1 MKSGI
6 TIAFLSLGLIACG
19 GESNNSNNNR
29 NQSPQASIDT
39 AFAQDFHGLQ
49 AAPTLTTADVTEGD
63 SVELNSEVSGHVLED
78 SSVNLTF
85 TAEKS
90 GLMMLHSTSEAHD
103 VKLTVTEPDTAIE
116 VLTTWGALRDTSGDE
131 QILTYQNLFLFP
143 ATEGLTYT
151 IEIQSAEGATDF
163 ILTLADANREYL
175 ALNRPEEYIVSET
188 YIEERACDF
197 FDDRDLFIETTY
209 SSETYHAFSRMN
221 WKAGYHSKG
230 LHHNKITGFNNSIG
244 EFTLTFDDQDR
255 SLSYGV
261 DFETGKV
268 FSSESTSKTYIN
280 DVERTTEKCAISINM
295 TGEIVL

>member
-131 QILTYQNLFLFP
+131 QILTYRNLFLFP

-209 SSETYHAFSRMN
+209 SSETYHAFSLMN

>member
-1 MKSGI
+1 MKNGI

-131 QILTYQNLFLFP
+131 QILTYRNLFLFP

-209 SSETYHAFSRMN
+209 SSETYHAFSLMN

>member
-1 MKSGI
+1 MKNGI
-6 TIAFLSLGLIACG
+6 MITLMSLGLIACG
-19 GESNNSNNNR
+19 GESSNSDGNR
-29 NQSPQASIDT
+29 SPQASIET
-39 AFAQDFHGLQ
+39 KFARDFHGLQ
-49 AAPTLTTADVTEGD
+49 SAPALTTADVNDGD
-63 SVELNSEVSGHVLED
+63 SIELNSEVNGYVLED
-78 SSVNLTF
+78 SPVSLTF
-85 TAEKS
+85 IAEKS
-90 GLMMLHSTSEAHD
+90 GLMMLHSTTEAHD
-103 VKLTVTEPDTAIE
+103 VKLTVTEPDTAIDL
-116 VLTTWGALRDTSGDE
+116 LTTWGALRDTAGDE
-131 QILTYQNLFLFP
+131 QILTYRNLFLFP
-143 ATEGLTYT
+143 ATAGLTYT

-209 SSETYHAFSRMN
+209 SSETYHAFSLMN

>member
-1 MKSGI
+1 
-6 TIAFLSLGLIACG
+6 
-19 GESNNSNNNR
+19 
-29 NQSPQASIDT
+29 
-39 AFAQDFHGLQ
+39 
-49 AAPTLTTADVTEGD
+49 
-63 SVELNSEVSGHVLED
+63 
-78 SSVNLTF
+78 
-85 TAEKS
+85 
-90 GLMMLHSTSEAHD
+90 MLYSTSEVHD
-103 VKLTVTEPDTAIE
+103 VNLTVTEPDTAIE

-131 QILTYQNLFLFP
+131 QILTYRNLFLFP

-151 IEIQSAEGATDF
+151 IEIQSTEGATDF

-209 SSETYHAFSRMN
+209 SSETYHAFSLMN

-268 FSSESTSKTYIN
+268 FSSESTSKTCIN